1 MLLIINL
8 LFLIILQISKSV
20 SFNQFGI
27 AHLPGEYELI
37 LQNLNKNEIYDE
49 EFHQSE
55 KSPIHKRYVDSTFKG
70 RPKTQQEVWHRNF
83 NRSENIYDQSPSL
96 IALLNKLAVRYMH
109 SCIPVILYDKYVQEN
124 DALMLQ
130 ELFQTFP
137 TTFMHGKINSKYK
150 VEKEELLGY
159 PDSKCR
165 SYILFLSD
173 VTMTRNIIGPQ
184 IEDKVIVVPRSTQ
197 WKLQEFLADAVSS
210 DIINLLVIGE
220 SYSSDR
226 TKERP
231 YVLYTHRLYTDGL
244 GSNQPIVLTSWINRK
259 FSRPHIDMFPPKLVQ
274 GFSGHRFLISAADQP
289 PYVFK
294 SKVQDRFGNVDV
306 KWEGLEYR
314 ILTILGKKLNF
325 TFDIVEPKSLLL
337 GSGDAVTEDIRR
349 RKADIGIGGIYTTS
363 ERTAGLDMAVAH
375 SMDCAAFITLTSK
388 ALPRYRAIMGPFQWP
403 VWVLLTFVY
412 LIAIFPLA
420 FSDRLSLRHLIGN
433 YGEIENMFWYVFGTF
448 TNSLTFSGQFS
459 WSNSKKSSTR
469 LLIGNNSLN

>member
-1 MLLIINL
+1 MKSIYFKSNICGTMLLIINV
-8 LFLIILQISKSV
+8 LFLILTLSESL
-20 SFNQFGI
+20 NQFGI
-27 AHLPGEYELI
+27 AHSPGEYNLI
-37 LQNLNKNEIYDE
+37 LKSLSKKEIYDE
-49 EFHQSE
+49 EVQESV

-70 RPKTQQEVWHRNF
+70 KPKSRQEVWHRNF
-83 NRSENIYDQSPSL
+83 NRSENVYDQSPSL

-109 SCIPVILYDKYVQEN
+109 SCIPVILYDTYVQEN

-150 VEKEELLGY
+150 VENEKLLGY

-173 VTMTRNIIGPQ
+173 VTMTRSIIGPQ

-259 FSRPHIDMFPPKLVQ
+259 FSRPHIEMFPPKLVQ

-294 SKVQDRFGNVDV
+294 RKVQNRFGNVDV

-314 ILTILGKKLNF
+314 ILEILGKKLNF
-325 TFDIVEPKSLLL
+325 TFDIVEPRSLSL
-337 GSGDAVTEDIRR
+337 GSGDAVTEEIRKR
-349 RKADIGIGGIYTTS
+349 RADIGIGGIYTTS
-363 ERTAGLDMAVAH
+363 ERIEGLDMAVAH

-388 ALPRYRAIMGPFQWP
+388 ALPRFC
-403 VWVLLTFVY
+403 F
-412 LIAIFPLA
+412 
-420 FSDRLSLRHLIGN
+420 D
-433 YGEIENMFWYVFGTF
+433 
-448 TNSLTFSGQFS
+448 
-459 WSNSKKSSTR
+459 
-469 LLIGNNSLN
+469 